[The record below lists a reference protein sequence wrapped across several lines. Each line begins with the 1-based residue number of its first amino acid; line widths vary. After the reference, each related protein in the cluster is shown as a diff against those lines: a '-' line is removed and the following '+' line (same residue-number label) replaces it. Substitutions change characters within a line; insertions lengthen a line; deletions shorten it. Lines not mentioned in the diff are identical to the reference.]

1 MPLDIVVGTQWGDEG
16 KGRIVD
22 LLAKQADIV
31 ARFNGGDNA
40 GHTVTVFTEGS
51 GSQTFK
57 LHLIPSGVVH
67 AHTRGILG
75 SGMVVNPATFF
86 AELDA
91 LRAAGVSI
99 GPERLQISFAAH
111 LITPAHRALDRA
123 QEQARGSGQ
132 IGTTGR
138 GIGPAYTDR
147 AARCGLRLQDA
158 LDRSAFH
165 EKMLAHIA
173 AANQQLV
180 ALGAEPLDAQA
191 VAKEYDD
198 FAARLAPYISDTG
211 LQAWLALKQGKAV
224 LAEGAQ
230 GTLLDLDAGTF
241 PYVTSSNTTAA
252 GALLGLGLGAAPI
265 RRVIGVTKAFQ
276 TRVGAGPFP
285 TELEGEAAIRLRG
298 TGANPW
304 DEFGTTTGRP
314 RRVGWLDGVLL
325 RYAVRLNGL
334 TEIMM
339 TKLDVLSGL
348 DTIRLCTAYHA
359 GGSEYEQ
366 LPLGPADLSPFQPIY
381 EELPGWQAD
390 LQPVRR
396 WEDLPAAAQ
405 NYIRRVE
412 QIAGVAIGQ
421 VSVGPERGQVVD
433 VPA

>member
-22 LLAKQADIV
+22 LLARQAHIV

-40 GHTVTVFTEGS
+40 GHTVTVEN
-51 GSQTFK
+51 QTFK
-57 LHLIPSGVVH
+57 LHLIPSGAVH
-67 AHTRGILG
+67 AHTRGVMG
-75 SGMVVNPATFF
+75 SGMVINPATFF
-86 AELDA
+86 AELEA

-147 AARCGLRLQDA
+147 AARRGLRLQDV
-158 LDRSAFH
+158 LDRAAFH
-165 EKMLAHIA
+165 EKMLAHVA
-173 AANQQLV
+173 AANQQLA

-191 VAKEYDD
+191 VAQEYDD
-198 FAARLAPYISDTG
+198 YAARLAPYVSDTG
-211 LQAWLALKQGKAV
+211 LQVWQALQQGQAV

-230 GTLLDLDAGTF
+230 GTLLDLDAGTYPF
-241 PYVTSSNTTAA
+241 VTSSYPTAA

-285 TELEGEAAIRLRG
+285 TEVSGPAELHLRG

-325 RYAVRLNGL
+325 RYAVRVNGL

-339 TKLDVLSGL
+339 TKLDVLGGL
-348 DTIRLCTAYHA
+348 EKIRICTAYRA
-359 GGSEYEQ
+359 GGNVYEQ
-366 LPLGPADLSPFQPIY
+366 LPLGPADLSPFEPVY
-381 EELPGWQAD
+381 EELPGWSAN
-390 LQPVRR
+390 LQSARR
-396 WEDLPAAAQ
+396 WEDLPAEAQ
-405 NYIRRVE
+405 AYIRRAAE
-412 QIAGVAIGQ
+412 IAGAPIRQ
-421 VSVGPERGQVVD
+421 VSVGPERDQIVD
-433 VPA
+433 VQE